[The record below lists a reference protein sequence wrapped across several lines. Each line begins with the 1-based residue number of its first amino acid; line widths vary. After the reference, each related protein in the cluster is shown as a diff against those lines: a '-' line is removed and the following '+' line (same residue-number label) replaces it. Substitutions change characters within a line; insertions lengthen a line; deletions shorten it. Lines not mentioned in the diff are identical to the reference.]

1 MLTAWQAA
9 KPPGLSDTG
18 HPAPASLGDSD
29 PLMVLIW
36 VLPHLVP
43 LCNRCCSVCLC
54 LFFQGQSSP
63 ACSSWHACCTPAWH
77 SLQTVGSKPGPV
89 HLPLP
94 SPHKRK
100 CDPPPLAIQGIVT
113 QHTWARRSLALLW
126 ARMCALVR
134 TGWQRTES
142 ARPCR
147 FEPQVTT
154 KHLYDVKKS
163 CNLFGPHFPH
173 LYHRDDSIKPQHKA
187 MGGGKRG
194 QSCKC
199 KGAWLRS

>member
-1 MLTAWQAA
+1 MFPAWQAA

-18 HPAPASLGDSD
+18 HPALASLGDSD

-54 LFFQGQSSP
+54 LFFPGQSSP

-89 HLPLP
+89 HLALP

-113 QHTWARRSLALLW
+113 QCMSSLALLW
-126 ARMCALVR
+126 ASMCALVR
-134 TGWQRTES
+134 TGWQRMES
-142 ARPCR
+142 ARPCMV
-147 FEPQVTT
+147 QTT
-154 KHLYDVKKS
+154 SY
-163 CNLFGPHFPH
+163 
-173 LYHRDDSIKPQHKA
+173 HKA
-187 MGGGKRG
+187 ALGCQEVMQRLWA
-194 QSCKC
+194 SFSSFIP
-199 KGAWLRS
+199 WR